1 MATLWRLIAA
11 ALLLAAP
18 ALADRTEKY
27 PEQGF
32 SIDRPTRFEARP
44 APPDVGGLL
53 LVFAPRD
60 APTDQR
66 APVTHMVFRVPGAT
80 SEADVRR
87 WIQAR
92 LQPVELAPERSV
104 RKRYGRRPAR
114 FVGEIDD
121 PDVGERVLF
130 VHAWM
135 GDDDAV
141 VFVGE
146 CAPDIERRELRG
158 FDRVA
163 DSFRFFDSEEESERR
178 EEWKRH
184 YRRSSLPFVDERI
197 EVAAALVPGWEVRDT
212 KHSMVLYHGSAT
224 SPVLGQITAHLEAIR
239 ARFAEDLPPD
249 RPIDQL
255 SVVRVCRD
263 RGEYLTYGGNPSTVG
278 FFNPETQELV
288 FYDART
294 EREGELP
301 AGHPV
306 LQVLYHEACHQFLH
320 HTASALS
327 PHSWYDEGT
336 AEYYAGAQLV
346 RGRVQSI
353 ERLPQREA
361 YLRRP
366 EVAARMPSLARLL
379 RMTQR
384 QFYADADVNYSMGY
398 AFVRF
403 LIASPAAQGHPR
415 WRGVHA
421 RYFEALRAAW
431 RREAE
436 ALALSGINA
445 ERYAAAIE
453 RAREAALEVAF
464 EGVEIDRLEAAF
476 LAWLAGR

>member
-1 MATLWRLIAA
+1 MASLLRLIAA

-27 PEQGF
+27 PEHGF
-32 SIDRPTRFEARP
+32 SIERPTRFEARP
-44 APPDVGGLL
+44 APPDIDGLL

-60 APTDQR
+60 APSDQR
-66 APVTHMVFRVPGAT
+66 APVTHTVFRVPGAT
-80 SEADVRR
+80 DEADVRR

-92 LQPVELAPERSV
+92 LQPVELETERSV

-114 FVGEIDD
+114 FVGQLAD
-121 PDVGERVLF
+121 PDAGDRTLF

-135 GDDDAV
+135 GEEDAI

-146 CAPDIERRELRG
+146 CDPDIERRELRG

-178 EEWKRH
+178 EEWTRH
-184 YRRSSLPFVDERI
+184 YRRRSLPFVEERI
-197 EVAAALVPGWEVRDT
+197 DVASALVEGWEIRDT
-212 KHSMVLYHGSAT
+212 KHSMVLYHGSAS
-224 SPVLGQITAHLEAIR
+224 SPVLGQITDHLEAIR
-239 ARFAEDLPPD
+239 ARFAVDFPPD

-278 FFNPETQELV
+278 FFNPQTQELV

-301 AGHPV
+301 DGHPV
-306 LQVLYHEACHQFLH
+306 LQVLYHEACHQFLF

-336 AEYYAGAQLV
+336 AEYYAGARLV
-346 RGRVQSI
+346 RGRVHSI

-361 YLRRP
+361 YLQRP
-366 EVAARMPSLARLL
+366 GVAARMPALERLL
-379 RMTQR
+379 RMSQR
-384 QFYADADVNYSMGY
+384 EFYADADVNYSMGY

-403 LIASPAAQGHPR
+403 LITAPEVAANGR
-415 WRGVHA
+415 WSGAHE
-421 RYFEALRAAW
+421 RYFVALRTAW

-436 ALALSGINA
+436 ALALAGINA
-445 ERYAAAIE
+445 ERYAAAIA
-453 RAREAALEVAF
+453 RAREEALEKAF
-464 EGVEIDRLEAAF
+464 EGVDLDRLEKAF
-476 LAWLAGR
+476 LAWLAQQ